1 MALFTMF
8 HIYIYM
14 QKRKRDEDDDQTT
27 DAEEKEERIKKEKK
41 KKKKEKEKKQ
51 VTSEDE
57 DDSDKSDAQEEE
69 EEEEEADAGDD
80 GDDVQKTKEE
90 DMFTHEQDISQPRIR
105 LHQKELLSSRA
116 KSGTAARGFQRVD
129 VAKWSRAAGAHDNS
143 YFAMDSGGSG
153 YGAKAEEVLSTVR
166 GSRFRHE
173 KTKKKR
179 GSYRGGV
186 ITNAVN
192 SIKFDF

>member
-1 MALFTMF
+1 
-8 HIYIYM
+8 M

-27 DAEEKEERIKKEKK
+27 DAEEKEERTKKEKK
-41 KKKKEKEKKQ
+41 KKKKENEKKQ

-69 EEEEEADAGDD
+69 
-80 GDDVQKTKEE
+80 EE

>member
-1 MALFTMF
+1 
-8 HIYIYM
+8 M

-27 DAEEKEERIKKEKK
+27 DAEEKEERTKKEKK
-41 KKKKEKEKKQ
+41 KKKKENEKKQ

-69 EEEEEADAGDD
+69 E
-80 GDDVQKTKEE
+80 EE